1 MASYEKAPSTPLT
14 AQHSSFLKED
24 LEGQDPVE
32 SLSRDEKAAD
42 DPHGTTSTPKYTL
55 KWWKETWSDSIRDGK
70 WPRVFYTVLGVVF
83 IVGWVGIML
92 GLVGTEVNYEK
103 ENSKGMRHRADNHN
117 SPANN
122 GELDGLIMLK
132 GSLVNFNIEKRA
144 LTVTWSGLYLNN
156 SNAEPVDLGN
166 PEDENTWYP
175 DGIEIYRDLSS
186 GPYNAS
192 YVWDNDTYWEWAYR
206 IDNATAKPAGVI
218 GMHPWD
224 SFDTDIT
231 FTQRYQ
237 KNAWAQPLLGYPLDQ
252 WQGQIVFVASN
263 LYWSKIYKTNGS
275 AIMDIAG
282 VQLADS
288 TLNWRFDYEYKDACG
303 PAEVTINWDTDDVN
317 TLPHDCHMTVNF
329 IGRRPPLLIF
339 CAIAAVAVN
348 WTCAIF
354 IFILTCEAII
364 MRRSYMLQGTDI
376 LSMCFTALFALP
388 TIRSLL
394 PGAPAYGA
402 IIDLVGILPCT
413 LIVALCAV
421 CVSVAKLNKRY
432 RNQKSE

>member
-1 MASYEKAPSTPLT
+1 
-14 AQHSSFLKED
+14 
-24 LEGQDPVE
+24 
-32 SLSRDEKAAD
+32 
-42 DPHGTTSTPKYTL
+42 
-55 KWWKETWSDSIRDGK
+55 
-70 WPRVFYTVLGVVF
+70 
-83 IVGWVGIML
+83 
-92 GLVGTEVNYEK
+92 
-103 ENSKGMRHRADNHN
+103 
-117 SPANN
+117 
-122 GELDGLIMLK
+122 
-132 GSLVNFNIEKRA
+132 
-144 LTVTWSGLYLNN
+144 
-156 SNAEPVDLGN
+156 
-166 PEDENTWYP
+166 
-175 DGIEIYRDLSS
+175 
-186 GPYNAS
+186 
-192 YVWDNDTYWEWAYR
+192 
-206 IDNATAKPAGVI
+206 
-218 GMHPWD
+218 
-224 SFDTDIT
+224 
-231 FTQRYQ
+231 
-237 KNAWAQPLLGYPLDQ
+237 
-252 WQGQIVFVASN
+252 
-263 LYWSKIYKTNGS
+263 
-275 AIMDIAG
+275 G